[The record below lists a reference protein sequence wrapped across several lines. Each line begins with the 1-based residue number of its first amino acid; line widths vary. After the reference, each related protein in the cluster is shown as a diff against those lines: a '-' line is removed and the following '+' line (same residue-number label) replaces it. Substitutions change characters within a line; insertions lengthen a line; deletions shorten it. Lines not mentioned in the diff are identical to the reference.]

1 MLGGAKAP
9 PNLHK
14 DSMFFWLAI
23 GALVLLGFKFPVF
36 TRTVIVP
43 ISFGVPIGS
52 ITWSVLIQNNDELFS
67 LRGYS
72 SVVVGFVVL
81 FSILAMLAE
90 TNRKDV

>member
-1 MLGGAKAP
+1 VGRARARP
-9 PNLHK
+9 TLHT
-14 DSMFFWLAI
+14 MFFWLAV
-23 GALVLLGFKFPVF
+23 GALVFVGFKFPVF
-36 TRTVIVP
+36 SRTVIVP
-43 ISFGVPIGS
+43 MSFGVPIGS

-81 FSILAMLAE
+81 FMIITAIAE